1 MSLLVTYGIVVWD
14 PSTGKQESTITL
26 STKQISTL
34 QQQAME
40 TILPIVQQSHT
51 TLPTVQQSRTLLPTV
66 HTTLPTFQQKSSLRQ
81 NRLQTVK
88 SSVQTDGIHQSSMQ
102 ANGQQNSTN
111 LATTVQRQPLLQH
124 EKYQPLQ
131 DMLYNVNGSN
141 SNRAVFV
148 VPRRVYFDNRLESG
162 KPRNSII
169 ILSEVHDDALGT
181 ILACE
186 LDGKLSQSIKVLK
199 ENTNW
204 VRHRYPSKY
213 THSALAI
220 QCIGLPQD
228 AIFNGS
234 VAKLIYKKGG
244 DSFYSRVVSEKPLF
258 LHEGSHNPSKPTK
271 GRGSIVMCT
280 TIYGDPDKF
289 DQWLIYNKYLG
300 VEQIHFNSDMSFA
313 ESSVRKYPFYNESL
327 RTGFVHVEAW
337 TDIAGKRNFYRSQ
350 ILKYHDCLYRHIGV
364 FEYGLFLDFDDFFNP
379 TVAKKRDIHD
389 FFSKF
394 FHSDNVGSVYLP
406 WRQMKCG
413 PIKSQV
419 NNAPHGNLTSILTGP
434 GSSLRSEKKCAHRLN
449 AVLFVA
455 IHNVEKLLPGY
466 RLINYKEKSVYV
478 AHNRYTN
485 KDCSVSHL

>member
-1 MSLLVTYGIVVWD
+1 
-14 PSTGKQESTITL
+14 
-26 STKQISTL
+26 
-34 QQQAME
+34 
-40 TILPIVQQSHT
+40 
-51 TLPTVQQSRTLLPTV
+51 
-66 HTTLPTFQQKSSLRQ
+66 
-81 NRLQTVK
+81 
-88 SSVQTDGIHQSSMQ
+88 MQ

-131 DMLYNVNGSN
+131 DMLYNVNGPN

-244 DSFYSRVVSEKPLF
+244 DSLYSRVVSEKPLF

-280 TIYGDPDKF
+280 TIFGDPDKF

-300 VEQIHFNSDMSFA
+300 VDRIHFNSDMSFA

-350 ILKYHDCLYRHIGV
+350 ILKYHDCLYRHVGV
-364 FEYGLFLDFDDFFNP
+364 FEYGLFLDYDDFFNP